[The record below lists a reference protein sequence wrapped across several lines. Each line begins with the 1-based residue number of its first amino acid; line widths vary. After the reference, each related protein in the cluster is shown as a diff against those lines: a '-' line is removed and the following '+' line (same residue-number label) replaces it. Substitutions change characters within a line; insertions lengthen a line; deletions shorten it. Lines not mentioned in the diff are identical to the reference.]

1 MNLISYYVKSR
12 TASLYRGIKEVV
24 NMARFFRATLSP
36 FEIIQNRGKPQ
47 PKDYPSLIARNK
59 SWVYT
64 SASRNSVEVA
74 QVAMRLFVTTGKNE
88 RKPRVPTAKIHKSHE
103 DYLRKSSVTAPY
115 LTKAIVIEEV
125 LEHPF
130 LRLMKRVNPHTTGFI
145 LKELLELDQELTG
158 DAYVYVVP
166 DSLGVPVQL
175 WRLPSQYVTIVPG
188 RGDEFIKGYI
198 YGKSRDNQIA
208 FTADEVIHFR
218 FPNPGN
224 MFYGLSPLE
233 AILDVADVNKAMD
246 AYDIALLKN
255 QGRPDFAI
263 IYKDRLADGQREKL
277 RKEWRRIYGGVTKS
291 GKAAILDEAA
301 DIKELGF
308 SPREMAFLQ
317 GKKWTRDEIAA
328 AYGVPISKL
337 TVENVNKAN
346 GETGNIQ
353 YARDTIRPR
362 LLRMEETWN
371 MDLIQKFDERLFV
384 AFDNPVSEDT
394 ELRLKVV
401 ESHLKT
407 GYSTVNQERQI
418 DNLAPQEDYGD
429 VPLLPPNVV
438 PLGSPPPAQA
448 GGEPKAVKEVHVCN
462 HDEKLVSDPMD
473 SDEVLLWRILRKVF
487 DEQAEEILSQ
497 IKMEGLAENKIG
509 MVGGFIINPK
519 WDAKIAKLIKPVILK
534 RFKKKGDS
542 ALRAIGFGGAA
553 DTPGGV
559 TVALTDWVER
569 PESVQF
575 LRDHTIQ
582 VAKRIN
588 KTTREQ
594 LTNSLA
600 DGLQAGESIPDLKKR
615 VGTEFLKRKNSA
627 EMIARTEIN
636 KAENGGQLEAW
647 KRSGVV
653 TALEWSAQPDSCP
666 FCQELDGKIV
676 GIGDV
681 FVPEGGSVEAVRN
694 GNEVSLN
701 TGFGPV
707 VTPPLHPNDRCT
719 LLPVLKEVELM
730 AILADVDFKG
740 VDLKII
746 KSSLLYHARNKGGK

>member
-1 MNLISYYVKSR
+1 MYRNVKE
-12 TASLYRGIKEVV
+12 II

-36 FEIIQNRGKPQ
+36 YEIIQNRGKPQ
-47 PKDYPSLIARNK
+47 PTDYKSLIARNK

-64 SASRNSVEVA
+64 AASRNSVEVA
-74 QVAMRLFVTTGKNE
+74 QVAMRLFVTTGKND
-88 RKPRVPTAKIHKSHE
+88 RKPRVATAKIHKSHE
-103 DYLRKSSVTAPY
+103 DYLRKNSVLSSY
-115 LTKAIVIEEV
+115 ISKAVVIEEV

-130 LRLMKRVNPHTTGFI
+130 LRLMKRVNPHMTGFR
-145 LKELLELDQELTG
+145 LRELITLDQELTG
-158 DAYVYVVP
+158 DAYIYVVR

-188 RGDEFIKGYI
+188 KGDEFVKGYI
-198 YGKSRDNQIA
+198 FGKSKDKQIA
-208 FTADEVIHFR
+208 FTVDEVIHFSY
-218 FPNPGN
+218 PNPGN

-263 IYKDRLADGQREKL
+263 IYKGNLDQPQRDKL
-277 RKEWRRIYGGVTKS
+277 RKEWRRIYGGVRKS
-291 GKAAILDEAA
+291 GRAAILDEEAE
-301 DIKELGF
+301 IKELGF

-346 GETGNIQ
+346 AEAGNVQ

-362 LLRMEETWN
+362 ILRMEETIN
-371 MDLIQKFDERLFV
+371 MELIQKFDERLFV
-384 AFDNPVSEDT
+384 AFDNPVPEDK
-394 ELRLKVV
+394 ELRLKEIEVKT
-401 ESHLKT
+401 KT
-407 GYSTVNQERQI
+407 GYSSVNIERQK
-418 DNLAPQEDYGD
+418 DNEPPVDWGE
-429 VPLLPPNVV
+429 VPILPFNMV

-462 HDEKLVSDPMD
+462 HDDKRVSEPMD
-473 SDEVLLWRILRKVF
+473 TDELTLLRILKRIF
-487 DEQAEEILSQ
+487 DEQAEEILRG
-497 IKMEGLAENKIG
+497 IKSVKAPTVPPLDIKWNEWDEKIE
-509 MVGGFIINPK
+509 
-519 WDAKIAKLIKPVILK
+519 KLTKPVILK

-542 ALRAIGFGGAA
+542 ALREIGFGGAV
-553 DTPGGV
+553 TEPEGV
-559 TVALTDWVER
+559 SIAIADWVER

-575 LRDHTIQ
+575 LRDHTLRT
-582 VAKRIN
+582 AKRIN

-594 LTNSLA
+594 LTNSLSN
-600 DGLQAGESIPDLKKR
+600 GLQAGESISELKKR
-615 VGTEFLKRKNSA
+615 VGDEFIKRKNSA
-627 EMIARTEIN
+627 EMIARTEVN
-636 KAENGGQLEAW
+636 RAENGGQLEAW

-694 GNEVSLN
+694 GNEVSLRA
-701 TGFGPV
+701 GFGPV
-707 VTPPLHPNDRCT
+707 ISPPLHPNDRCT

-730 AILADVDFKG
+730 AILADVNFKG
-740 VDLKII
+740 VDSKII
-746 KSSLLYHARNKGGK
+746 KSSLLYHAKRKTVN